1 MRKTIITHFFNE
13 EYLLPWWLNHHK
25 QYFDH
30 GVLINYAS
38 TDRSVEIIKEICPD
52 WTIINSRNSQFD
64 AKLADEEVTDIEST
78 ITGWK
83 ICLNTTE
90 FLVGD
95 YSILDTVDTKEFI
108 IPCCVMVDTEPTKIP
123 SLDKSLVSQKTF
135 GIHYNEGGTNIR
147 RPRMIHNKNYFMYP
161 LGRHFDREHTTE
173 ALTVLWYG
181 WSPFN
186 FDVIKRKLQIQT
198 RIPATD
204 IARGFGREHIVNEGN
219 LIETHQKLATL
230 SRDLSKVV
238 LLT

>member
-1 MRKTIITHFFNE
+1 
-13 EYLLPWWLNHHK
+13 
-25 QYFDH
+25 
-30 GVLINYAS
+30 
-38 TDRSVEIIKEICPD
+38 
-52 WTIINSRNSQFD
+52 
-64 AKLADEEVTDIEST
+64 
-78 ITGWK
+78 
-83 ICLNTTE
+83 
-90 FLVGD
+90 
-95 YSILDTVDTKEFI
+95 
-108 IPCCVMVDTEPTKIP
+108 
-123 SLDKSLVSQKTF
+123 
-135 GIHYNEGGTNIR
+135 
-147 RPRMIHNKNYFMYP
+147 MIHNKNYFMYP

-230 SRDLSKVV
+230 SRDLSKII